1 MYLLKL
7 KRLMVNEAFLTYSI
21 TLQDTLRYRRI
32 TIESH
37 LLVSP
42 RLLNANLSNA
52 FALTARTP
60 EG

>member
-1 MYLLKL
+1 
-7 KRLMVNEAFLTYSI
+7 MVNEAFLTYSI